1 MSVVKHFIEDSIKK
15 AEIDEF
21 LRNEFERAGY
31 GGVSITK
38 TPLGTHLVI
47 YTMRP
52 GIVIGRG
59 GETIRA
65 LATVLEENFQLP
77 SPQISVAEIEI
88 PELNAY
94 VVASRIASALKRG
107 VHYRRAGFW
116 GLNQIME
123 AGALGAEIIISGKLR
138 TDRARYEKFRTGYLP
153 KSGEPP
159 RKYMRKAELH
169 VQMKPGI
176 LGVKV
181 RLIPPDSEFP
191 DQVKVHIIEKELE
204 NEVEGEIVEE
214 KATVTEEKA
223 VEPPV
228 PAAKAV
234 AEKPVPEPAVPTAE
248 EKAEPKEKVAETKPP
263 AAKQKAVKAE
273 KAAKKKAK
281 PVTKKPVKAKK
292 EEKAAEPVVAA
303 KEKKVTKKKASS
315 AKEKVA
321 TKKKAAK
328 PKAAP
333 AKKKTKAKK
342 AEPKAAEKKDAK
354 AKAAPKKKAAKTK
367 VKAVKEKPAAKKKT
381 KAKAAEPS
389 TSAKK
394 KKVTKKK
401 ASSTK
406 EKASPKKKTAK
417 PKAAPAKEKK
427 KAPTKKVAKTKASSA
442 KKKEAKK

>member
-21 LRNEFERAGY
+21 LQNEFERAGY

-116 GLNQIME
+116 GLNQIMD

-169 VQMKPGI
+169 VQLKPGI

-181 RLIPPDSEFP
+181 RLIPPDAEFP
-191 DQVKVHIIEKELE
+191 DQVKVHIIEEELE
-204 NEVEGEIVEE
+204 KETEGELVEE
-214 KATVTEEKA
+214 KAVAEEKVVESAAAPAEEKEASEEA
-223 VEPPV
+223 VS
-228 PAAKAV
+228 
-234 AEKPVPEPAVPTAE
+234 EPAVPPAK
-248 EKAEPKEKVAETKPP
+248 EKAAPEEKVAETKVPS
-263 AAKQKAVKAE
+263 AE
-273 KAAKKKAK
+273 D
-281 PVTKKPVKAKK
+281 
-292 EEKAAEPVVAA
+292 
-303 KEKKVTKKKASS
+303 KKVTKKKTPS
-315 AKEKVA
+315 AKEKPVAKEKAEPKVAKPKAPKAKAESKKKAVKAKAKPVKKKKA
-321 TKKKAAK
+321 TKKKAEEKIAE
-328 PKAAP
+328 PAAP
-333 AKKKTKAKK
+333 AKKKKVAKNK
-342 AEPKAAEKKDAK
+342 VSSAEEKV
-354 AKAAPKKKAAKTK
+354 APKKKATK
-367 VKAVKEKPAAKKKT
+367 PKAAAKKT
-381 KAKAAEPS
+381 KKAS
-389 TSAKK
+389 K
-394 KKVTKKK
+394 KKVTK
-401 ASSTK
+401 A
-406 EKASPKKKTAK
+406 
-417 PKAAPAKEKK
+417 
-427 KAPTKKVAKTKASSA
+427 KASSA
-442 KKKEAKK
+442 KKKEAKE